1 MRPFHLIPSSV
12 LWARVCLAVGGWAVT
27 RPFIA
32 GARGARQS
40 ARGIAMV
47 WTLALTVLV
56 PMQARAQDTGRDR
69 VLVALEATDR
79 RIEQAEAHVSSSDS
93 PVAEAEV
100 SAARDLQSRAR
111 EVFSTG
117 LYPVAMRLTLDARRR
132 ADRAIALVR
141 GLPDPDRVETQL
153 ERTRELIQ
161 RARERIE
168 ECDIDRAKGLIRAG
182 AEMQS
187 RAEEA
192 VRSGRFL
199 VALQLTMGARER
211 AHRALRL
218 CRIEENLQESAER
231 ALRRTDDLISRAQ
244 EQLSA
249 GAGDAAR
256 QSLARAVD
264 LEAQARQD
272 YVGGQFELALRRT
285 QSARAFAYRALRLAG
300 SDGRR

>member
-1 MRPFHLIPSSV
+1 MHPFRSITFN
-12 LWARVCLAVGGWAVT
+12 AT
-27 RPFIA
+27 RPRVERAFQRGQLLRTVQRA
-32 GARGARQS
+32 ATGARA
-40 ARGIAMV
+40 IAVAFFM
-47 WTLALTVLV
+47 ALMAFATVNAV
-56 PMQARAQDTGRDR
+56 AQDSGRDR
-69 VLVALEATDR
+69 VLAALEATDR
-79 RIEQAEAHVSSSDS
+79 RIEQAELHASSADS
-93 PVAEAEV
+93 PAAEAEV

-111 EVFSTG
+111 EAFSADRF
-117 LYPVAMRLTLDARRR
+117 PIAMRLTLDARRR

-168 ECDIDRAKGLIRAG
+168 ECDGDRAKGLIRAG

-187 RAEEA
+187 RAEES
-192 VRSGRFL
+192 VRSGRYL

-218 CRIEENLQESAER
+218 CRIEDNLQESAER
-231 ALRRTDDLISRAQ
+231 ALRRTDDVIARAQ
-244 EQLSA
+244 EHLGA
-249 GAGDAAR
+249 GAPDGAR

-264 LEAQARQD
+264 LETQARQD
-272 YVGGQFELALRRT
+272 YAGGQFELALRRT

>member
-1 MRPFHLIPSSV
+1 MRPFPSNNPISIRRRV
-12 LWARVCLAVGGWAVT
+12 HHTVIRRGRAVSPNERPSGGTSRAIAVAWALALAFLFPVH
-27 RPFIA
+27 A
-32 GARGARQS
+32 GA
-40 ARGIAMV
+40 
-47 WTLALTVLV
+47 
-56 PMQARAQDTGRDR
+56 QDSGRDR
-69 VLVALEATDR
+69 VLAALEVTDR
-79 RIEQAEAHVSSSDS
+79 RIEQAELHVSSTES
-93 PVAEAEV
+93 PAAEAEV

-111 EVFSTG
+111 EAFSADRF
-117 LYPVAMRLTLDARRR
+117 PIAMRLTLDARRR

-141 GLPDPDRVETQL
+141 GLPDPDRVEAQL

-168 ECDIDRAKGLIRAG
+168 DCDVDRATGLIRAG
-182 AEMQS
+182 TEMQS
-187 RAEEA
+187 RSEEA
-192 VRSGRFL
+192 VRSGRYL

-272 YVGGQFELALRRT
+272 HVGGLFELALRRT